1 MKEKV
6 LKAKTENIEE
16 LLGFVADYLE
26 PYSFEAKTRK
36 QIYMAVEEIFVN
48 ISEYAY
54 QDEEGEIVFEVD
66 TTDDPLAVMFRF
78 TDEGIPFNPLLKEDP
93 DIHKP
98 LREKRPGGLGI
109 FIVKNTMDKT
119 QYDYSDGKNI
129 LTFWKKL

>member
-6 LKAKTENIEE
+6 LRATTENIEE
-16 LLGFVADYLE
+16 LLEFVAANLE
-26 PYSFEAKTRK
+26 PYSFETKTRK

-54 QDEEGEIVFEVD
+54 QDEEGEIVFQMD
-66 TTDDPLAVMFRF
+66 TADDPLTVMFRF
-78 TDEGIPFNPLLKEDP
+78 TDEGIPFNPLQKEDP

-98 LREKRPGGLGI
+98 LREKKPGGLGI
-109 FIVKNTMDKT
+109 FIVKNTMDRT
-119 QYDYSDGKNI
+119 QYDYCDGKNI